1 MANPLPSPETVP
13 LLATLEIQPIAAAGG
28 ESKLKMRVSEKHL
41 RSLGILHGGATATL
55 LDTALGYAVMSV
67 VSEGQHAV
75 TAQLNVNF
83 IRPASE
89 GDLLEATGHV
99 VHRGRQTAV
108 ANGEVRTAGGAL
120 VATATGTFLFVPL
133 P

>member
-1 MANPLPSPETVP
+1 MANPLLNPEHVP
-13 LLATLEIQPIAAAGG
+13 LLATLEIQPIAAADG
-28 ESKLKMRVSEKHL
+28 ESLLRMQVSERHL

-55 LDTALGYAVMSV
+55 LDTALGYAVMSLA
-67 VSEGQHAV
+67 SEGEHAV

-83 IRPASE
+83 IRPAGE
-89 GDLLEATGHV
+89 GDLLEATGRV

-108 ANGEVRTAGGAL
+108 ASGEVRTADRSL
-120 VATATGTFLFVPL
+120 IATATGTFMFIPL